1 MINRFIDKNDKWIFP
16 LPAVI
21 FILVLMVFPLG
32 FTIWNSFTG
41 WSLTTG
47 VSQDFQG
54 FQNYVKLFTTDAR
67 FIKSIGHM
75 FYFTAIAMFFEVVLG
90 VAAAF
95 MLDFKEYR
103 GKRLVNS
110 VLLLPMMATPV
121 AVAMVWLLMFEPT
134 AGVINFV
141 LKALNLPTSLW
152 IAGSKTVIP
161 ALALVDIWEWTPL
174 VTLITLAGLASL
186 PSEPFEAARVDGASL
201 LQTIWHITLP
211 MLMPTI
217 SVATLLRLIDCLKT
231 FDIIY
236 TMTGG
241 GPGVSSETLNIYTYN
256 QGFYYFNFGYSS
268 AILVIFFALV
278 MGVSLLVT
286 YSRKRVENSL

>member
-1 MINRFIDKNDKWIFP
+1 M
-16 LPAVI
+16 
-21 FILVLMVFPLG
+21 
-32 FTIWNSFTG
+32 
-41 WSLTTG
+41 
-47 VSQDFQG
+47 
-54 FQNYVKLFTTDAR
+54 
-67 FIKSIGHM
+67 
-75 FYFTAIAMFFEVVLG
+75 
-90 VAAAF
+90 
-95 MLDFKEYR
+95 
-103 GKRLVNS
+103 
-110 VLLLPMMATPV
+110 
-121 AVAMVWLLMFEPT
+121 
-134 AGVINFV
+134 
-141 LKALNLPTSLW
+141 
-152 IAGSKTVIP
+152 
-161 ALALVDIWEWTPL
+161 ALVDIWEWTPL